1 MSVAGVNVAVSEA
14 VTKVTASSGTKIAV
28 ALSEQATNIKINNF
42 AIPVA
47 STAAAIA
54 FTPYGALTATN
65 IADAIQQ
72 LADQNFRSPDVPT
85 GSNVGEGDIWY
96 DTDDDEL
103 KVVPMDRIRD
113 GIRFDQG
120 IAIVDG
126 KSVYFCTYTRGCV
139 PIADDYTK
147 ELKIPN

>member
-72 LADQNFRSPDVPT
+72 LADQNFRSPDAPT

-103 KVVPMDRIRD
+103 KVYRETSTGV
-113 GIRFDQG
+113 FQW
-120 IAIVDG
+120 
-126 KSVYFCTYTRGCV
+126 V
-139 PIADDYTK
+139 PIIVGAAGSDSDT
-147 ELKIPN
+147 LDAGAF